1 MLSKEEWICQ
11 NFQQSLLEKTKI
23 VNSVKIISGSLKGRV
38 VKFDSTDS
46 LRPTLGRIRETL
58 FNWLFDHTHSAN
70 CLDLFAGS
78 GSLGFEAISR
88 GASHCTFVELSK
100 KNVDNIQQN
109 INTFG
114 LKNCDVIHQDAHQ
127 FISNSTNK
135 FDLIFFDPPFAS
147 SCYLWLDDVAKKILA
162 PQGIIYLESSK
173 TVESNVLKAIKH
185 KKTKS
190 LYYGIYEQD
199 R

>member
-1 MLSKEEWICQ
+1 M
-11 NFQQSLLEKTKI
+11 EKTKI

-88 GASHCTFVELSK
+88 GASHCTFVEQSK
-100 KNVDNIQQN
+100 KNVDNILQN

-114 LKNCDVIHQDAHQ
+114 LK
-127 FISNSTNK
+127 
-135 FDLIFFDPPFAS
+135 
-147 SCYLWLDDVAKKILA
+147 
-162 PQGIIYLESSK
+162 
-173 TVESNVLKAIKH
+173 
-185 KKTKS
+185 
-190 LYYGIYEQD
+190 
-199 R
+199 

>member
-1 MLSKEEWICQ
+1 M
-11 NFQQSLLEKTKI
+11 EKTKI

-173 TVESNVLKAIKH
+173 TVESRCFESY
-185 KKTKS
+185 KT
-190 LYYGIYEQD
+190 
-199 R
+199 

>member
-1 MLSKEEWICQ
+1 LIVQIHSD
-11 NFQQSLLEKTKI
+11 LL
-23 VNSVKIISGSLKGRV
+23 
-38 VKFDSTDS
+38 
-46 LRPTLGRIRETL
+46 
-58 FNWLFDHTHSAN
+58 WA
-70 CLDLFAGS
+70 
-78 GSLGFEAISR
+78 
-88 GASHCTFVELSK
+88 ASEQSK

-127 FISNSTNK
+127 FISSSKNK
-135 FDLIFFDPPFAS
+135 YDLIFFDPPYAS
-147 SCYLWLDDVAKKILA
+147 KYYLWLDDVAKKILA

-190 LYYGIYEQD
+190 LYYGIYEQV